1 MDTEMKKKKNLFE
14 EKPGQDEEK
23 KQPVDENPGK
33 EPEKTATKEKVPE
46 QEEKTDP
53 KKEPEFLKDFK
64 LPKGTPIKDNRG
76 IEYTVVGHK
85 PSGNFGN
92 IYEISDPGNRILILK
107 EFYIRGGRRRK
118 DLRLDFSKLKLDAF
132 DKALDK
138 FRKEAGRV
146 LSIFQ
151 GRKRVATSVNDDM
164 SYDQAFQAA
173 KQEFNGPGG
182 IFEWRRMIFSTYTLE
197 EKANLN
203 LVIPETD
210 CFECYGNYYYIMEY
224 VPGVTLLEYMRQFK
238 DGKTKKNLDEIL
250 RIMEQLAIAI
260 ENIHRIPCVYMDM
273 SAKNV
278 MVDIV
283 NGQVKL
289 KVLDFGLAADLD
301 KAREDIR
308 ITGELGGSVIEV
320 CGTRGFSDVFYNSEL
335 YKAHPTN
342 IDLVDIYSLGA
353 MLYFMTIFQGA
364 DCWTE
369 EMGADL
375 SLEIRSMHTWQNRD
389 YIPFSISENDSPDDS
404 YRKMLLNECY
414 ALAKEATTSDP
425 VDGFKDRIQSAGEF
439 KNRIQKM
446 LWRIHW
452 KNKEG
457 EKVGA
462 AQEKTLLSFQT
473 TGPWSARIEDNP
485 DWVTIA
491 EKPTGTDAGI
501 HILPF
506 NIQPN
511 KTESPRK
518 ATVTIKCGIMQ
529 ISTELIQEGVIRVEP
544 ATYLFFTDES
554 SSEVTFKEEGGK
566 KTLEFRTNKGVT
578 VQVVPEDRDWLTAD
592 VSQGQ
597 GDYHTLTLQVAAN
610 EDSSTR
616 KATVKLVGEGR
627 EIAATV
633 EQAPKPVVLQPDKIV
648 PKSSLNFRF
657 KGDATA
663 SQSMAFSCNND
674 WKAEIEEGQDWIALE
689 KTQGH
694 AGDIQIPVTVTTNTT
709 NNERTATVTI
719 TCGTARQ
726 SYTVLQ
732 EKINKVEEGDTEKT
746 KKQKKIIALALAV
759 VAAVVIYLLWGITP
773 PPPEDTLDFPD
784 GTTITIP
791 HEGVEKTAFPL
802 EASHLWKAEITEQ
815 QPEGWLTLDNASG
828 DTTMKNFLYS
838 AKMNTR
844 HEPNQATVKV
854 VCGDQTRILRV
865 TQGVDRADSLEYQL
879 ANKDV
884 SGIISFTEK
893 DIKAGITLYEKDR
906 YTGETKVSKEN
917 LLDILLKK
925 NTGMIIG
932 ETHDVVEFAQDTED
946 KKIIS
951 ITLQRRY

>member
-1 MDTEMKKKKNLFE
+1 M
-14 EKPGQDEEK
+14 
-23 KQPVDENPGK
+23 
-33 EPEKTATKEKVPE
+33 
-46 QEEKTDP
+46 
-53 KKEPEFLKDFK
+53 
-64 LPKGTPIKDNRG
+64 
-76 IEYTVVGHK
+76 
-85 PSGNFGN
+85 
-92 IYEISDPGNRILILK
+92 
-107 EFYIRGGRRRK
+107 
-118 DLRLDFSKLKLDAF
+118 
-132 DKALDK
+132 
-138 FRKEAGRV
+138 
-146 LSIFQ
+146 
-151 GRKRVATSVNDDM
+151 
-164 SYDQAFQAA
+164 
-173 KQEFNGPGG
+173 
-182 IFEWRRMIFSTYTLE
+182 
-197 EKANLN
+197 
-203 LVIPETD
+203 
-210 CFECYGNYYYIMEY
+210 
-224 VPGVTLLEYMRQFK
+224 
-238 DGKTKKNLDEIL
+238 
-250 RIMEQLAIAI
+250 
-260 ENIHRIPCVYMDM
+260 
-273 SAKNV
+273 
-278 MVDIV
+278 
-283 NGQVKL
+283 
-289 KVLDFGLAADLD
+289 
-301 KAREDIR
+301 
-308 ITGELGGSVIEV
+308 GGSVIEV

-342 IDLVDIYSLGA
+342 INLVDIYSLGA
-353 MLYFMTIFQGA
+353 MLYFMTIFKGA

-375 SLEIRSMHTWQNRD
+375 SLEIRSMHKWENRD
-389 YIPFSISENDSPDDS
+389 YIPSPISENDSPDDS
-404 YRKMLLNECY
+404 YRKMLRNECY

-425 VDGFKDRIQSAGEF
+425 ADGFKDRIQSAGEF
-439 KNRIQKM
+439 KNRIQRM

-462 AQEKTLLSFQT
+462 AQENTLLSFQT

-529 ISTELIQEGVIRVEP
+529 ISTDLIQEGVIRVEP

-709 NNERTATVTI
+709 DNERTATVTI
-719 TCGTARQ
+719 TCGTAQQ

-732 EKINKVEEGDTEKT
+732 EKINKVEEGDAEKT

-759 VAAVVIYLLWGITP
+759 IAVIVIYLWSKDTQTQTLIP
-773 PPPEDTLDFPD
+773 PVYTLDFPA

-791 HEGVEKTAFPL
+791 HEGVENDTFHLK
-802 EASHLWKAEITEQ
+802 ASHLWKAEIKEQ

-828 DTTMKNFLYS
+828 DSTMKSFLYS
-838 AKMNTR
+838 ANMNTD
-844 HEPNQATVKV
+844 HKLKKATVEV
-854 VCGDQTRILRV
+854 ICGDQTRILRV
-865 TQGVDRADSLEYQL
+865 TQGVDRADSLEYEMKNL
-879 ANKDV
+879 A
-884 SGIISFTEK
+884 K
-893 DIKAGITLYEKDR
+893 DIHEITRFMSKMKTKLNIYEYDKE
-906 YTGETKVSKEN
+906 TGEKNIVDEHLSIILQG
-917 LLDILLKK
+917 LLPD
-925 NTGMIIG
+925 MVIG
-932 ETHDVVEFAQDTED
+932 QTHDVIEFEQDTKD

-951 ITLQRRY
+951 ITLQRR